1 MNATSVAR
9 ERPYVIYVNAT
20 AFKRASVLIVAPV
33 RVLLAS
39 HVSILANDRK
49 RGVGIILAAVD
60 MIPSNADN

>member
-1 MNATSVAR
+1 M
-9 ERPYVIYVNAT
+9 IYVNAT